1 MTLKTLLHS
10 LAIFLIVLY
19 AGGLSAVHAQTAE
32 EIFDRLKAKYD
43 TIETLR
49 TEFSQTMTSEFSD
62 DVETSSGVLTMKKDQ
77 YRVETQSQTLITD
90 GITTWVYL
98 PYEKQVLINDYE
110 EDEMTFSINDFFFNY
125 QDQYEVT
132 EVKTARIDGLNHHV
146 LTMIPTRGDAFFL
159 SVTLSMRDTDDVVTH
174 LEVID
179 ANGTTMAFQLTNI
192 VLNPVVEDDL
202 FHFTAPDEVE
212 IVDLRSE

>member
-49 TEFSQTMTSEFSD
+49 AEFSQTMTSEFSD

-174 LEVID
+174 LEVVD